1 MGSPMGKGRRACGA
15 GRPMRRGLSVCGAGR
30 LRGVTGEPAGRGV
43 RWGGAGWRLNV
54 TVESERASPDRRGCE
69 AVGQGWLLLQPHLT
83 QPAEPLA
90 N

>member
-1 MGSPMGKGRRACGA
+1 MGRGVLRGGA
-15 GRPMRRGLSVCGAGR
+15 GGPVGR
-30 LRGVTGEPAGRGV
+30 RGV

-54 TVESERASPDRRGCE
+54 TVEPERASPDRRGCE
-69 AVGQGWLLLQPHLT
+69 AVGQGWLLPRPHLT